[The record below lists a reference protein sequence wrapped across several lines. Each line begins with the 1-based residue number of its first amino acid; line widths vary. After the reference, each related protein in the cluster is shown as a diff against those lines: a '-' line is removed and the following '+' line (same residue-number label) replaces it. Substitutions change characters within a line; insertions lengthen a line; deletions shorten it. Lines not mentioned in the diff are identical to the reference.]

1 MPIDM
6 VMRLLRNSIRFMIIV
21 VAVMLLAAPVTA
33 STRPDGLTPGPSYQP
48 SNHALQSAGWLM
60 GDLRIPSI
68 NLFEPVRVGVAPSV
82 LDRGVGHWVGT
93 SQPGMEGN
101 VVLAGHRTTW
111 SRPFYDL
118 DKLRIGDVVFM
129 TDSDGVE
136 IVYRVAKTM
145 IVDPQDLWITFDSE
159 QPTLTMF
166 ACHPKGSRAQRIV
179 VVADLI
185 SKAGML

>member
-1 MPIDM
+1 
-6 VMRLLRNSIRFMIIV
+6 MITV

-33 STRPDGLTPGPSYQP
+33 STRPDGLTPGPSRQP
-48 SNHALQSAGWLM
+48 SNHALQSAGWSM

-68 NLFEPVRVGVAPSV
+68 NLFEPVRLGVAMSV
-82 LDRGVGHWVGT
+82 LDRGVGQWVGT
-93 SQPGMEGN
+93 SEPGMAGN

-118 DKLRIGDVVFM
+118 DKLRTGDLVFM
-129 TDSDGVE
+129 TDRDGIE
-136 IVYRVAKTM
+136 IIYRVAKTM

-166 ACHPKGSRAQRIV
+166 ACHPKGSLAQRIV
-179 VVADLI
+179 VVAELI
-185 SKAGML
+185 SKQRML